1 MSLKNHFYKAKAG
14 LFGVLLFAM
23 TAGNAAMAQIPEEMT
38 DLTLQ
43 KKLETL
49 IQDFR
54 GDVGIFVKHVP
65 TGRIAAIRADEL
77 FPTASMIKVPIML
90 TLFDK
95 IERGELEYGAEM
107 TYLDTTIYAGDDG
120 IVASLKDST
129 KIALSKLVMLM
140 ITTSDNSASLWCQ
153 ALAGTG
159 TEINRWLAENGFE
172 QTRVNSRT
180 PDRREGYQAYGW
192 GQTTPREMAGLLEL
206 IRRGQAVSADA
217 SEEMYRILTRIY
229 WNSEA
234 LSEIPPYVQA
244 ASKQGAV
251 NQSRFEVVLVNA
263 PSGDY
268 VFCVIT
274 KNQADTSWQYDNEGF
289 VLLRQ
294 VSKLLWQYF
303 EPESTWQPGQNQHK
317 WAK

>member
-1 MSLKNHFYKAKAG
+1 
-14 LFGVLLFAM
+14 
-23 TAGNAAMAQIPEEMT
+23 
-38 DLTLQ
+38 
-43 KKLETL
+43 
-49 IQDFR
+49 
-54 GDVGIFVKHVP
+54 
-65 TGRIAAIRADEL
+65 
-77 FPTASMIKVPIML
+77 MIKVPIML

-251 NQSRFEVVLVNA
+251 NQSRSEVVLVNA

-274 KNQADTSWQYDNEGF
+274 KIKRIRVGSMIMKDLFCCGRCQSCSGSISNPNRPGNLA
-289 VLLRQ
+289 RI
-294 VSKLLWQYF
+294 
-303 EPESTWQPGQNQHK
+303 STNGRNRMPAICGR
-317 WAK
+317 